1 MKKPISLEDIYQAHN
16 KIKDT
21 VLETPFKRS
30 NYFSELFKKNIY
42 LKMENLQNT
51 GAFKVRGASNKL
63 FSLTKAERKK
73 GVIAASAGNHAQGVA
88 SQAKKMGIRAT
99 IVMPENTPLIKVAA
113 TQGYGARV
121 ILKGKDYDEAYQE
134 AKKIQKRTKAV
145 FVHAYEDPYVI
156 AGQGTIALEI
166 LEKLPKTQ
174 VIIVPVGGGGLI
186 SGIAIAAK
194 SINHKIKI
202 IGVQASGSA
211 SMANAFKTGKLI
223 HLKSGKTM
231 AEGIDSKKTSPYTFG
246 FIKKYVDHIVTVTDE
261 EIAWA
266 ILQLLEKTKT
276 LVEGAG
282 AVTLACLLSKKI
294 KLKEKNI
301 VCILS
306 GGNIDVTTLSH
317 ILERGLVEEG
327 RMVKVSVTIEDKPG
341 ALFNLTKIL
350 AELKAN
356 IMQVNHDR
364 SLIKLAYGK
373 TKVLLTLET
382 RGPAHIKEILH
393 KLKTSGYI
401 VEQHD

>member
-1 MKKPISLEDIYQAHN
+1 MKKNVTLEDIYQAYN
-16 KIKDT
+16 KIKEAI
-21 VLETPFKRS
+21 LETPFKRS
-30 NYFSELFKKNIY
+30 NYFSELFSKNIY

-63 FSLTKAERKK
+63 FSLTKSQRKK

-88 SQAKKMGIRAT
+88 YQAKKLGIQAT
-99 IVMPENTPLIKVAA
+99 IVMPELTPIVKVAA
-113 TQGYGARV
+113 TQGYGAKV
-121 ILKGKDYDEAYQE
+121 VLKGKDYDEAFRE
-134 AKKIQKRTKAV
+134 AKKIQKKTGAI
-145 FVHAYEDPYVI
+145 FVHAYEDAHI
-156 AGQGTIALEI
+156 ISGQGTIALEI

-174 VIIVPVGGGGLI
+174 AIIVPIGGGGLI

-194 SINHKIKI
+194 SINPKIKM
-202 IGVQASGSA
+202 IGVQAQGSA
-211 SMANAFKTGKLI
+211 SIALSFKTGKLVR
-223 HLKSGKTM
+223 LKTGKTM
-231 AEGIDSKKTSPYTFG
+231 AEGIDCKKTSPYTFG
-246 FIKKYVDHIVTVTDE
+246 FIKKYVDKIVTVTDE

-282 AVTLACLLSKKI
+282 AVTLASLLSKKV

-301 VCILS
+301 VCVLS

-327 RMVKVSVTIEDKPG
+327 RMVKISVTLEDKPG
-341 ALFNLTKIL
+341 ALFALTKIL

-356 IMQVNHDR
+356 IMQVSHDR
-364 SLIKLAYGK
+364 SLLKLAYGK

-382 RGPAHIKEILH
+382 RGTTHIKEILH
-393 KLKTSGYI
+393 TLKKSGYILKTS
-401 VEQHD
+401 